1 MGHLVVCNRGSHAH
15 CPLSH
20 LRDDERMALT
30 HSTPRL
36 RGIEQ
41 FEVMLMI
48 FVDLVFFW
56 TRVTNQTRT
65 IFVIS
70 VSATPLLLW
79 LNSVSLILAQS
90 ERLHYT

>member
-1 MGHLVVCNRGSHAH
+1 
-15 CPLSH
+15 
-20 LRDDERMALT
+20 
-30 HSTPRL
+30 
-36 RGIEQ
+36 
-41 FEVMLMI
+41 MI